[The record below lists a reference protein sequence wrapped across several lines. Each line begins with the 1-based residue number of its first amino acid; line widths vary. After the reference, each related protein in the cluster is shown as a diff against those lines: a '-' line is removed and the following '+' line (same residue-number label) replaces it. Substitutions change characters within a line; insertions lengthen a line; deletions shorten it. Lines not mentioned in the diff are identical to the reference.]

1 MLVYKDLIQ
10 GSDEWLKAR
19 LGILTA
25 SNFSKI
31 LTPAKMKRSDSAD
44 KEENKLVA
52 EIITGKLQKQYKSD
66 AMQEGNENEPIAID
80 CYEELN
86 GITVDRVGFIIDDL
100 GRYGCSPDGLVGD
113 DGMVEAKCV
122 QANTMVEYMLKQD
135 AYKEFANKYNSQV
148 QGQLWVAERKWCD
161 RFIWN
166 EDLGHLQVRIERNKE
181 FIARLETEVM
191 TSLDNIKAKLQR
203 LGHGNKILW

>member
-1 MLVYKDLIQ
+1 MIFYRDLEQ

-25 SNFSKI
+25 SNFDQL
-31 LTPAKMKRSDSAD
+31 LTPAKMQRSASAD
-44 KEENKLVA
+44 AYENWLVS
-52 EIITGKLQKQYKSD
+52 EIISGKVQQFYKNE
-66 AMQEGNENEPIAID
+66 AMQAGNDNEPLAIA
-80 CYEELN
+80 YYQELN
-86 GITVDRVGFIIDDL
+86 DTIVAGVGFITDDL

-113 DGMVEAKCV
+113 DGMLEVKCP
-122 QANTMVEYMLKQD
+122 QANTMIDYLLLNADGKP
-135 AYKEFANKYNSQV
+135 FASKYYSQV

-161 RFIWN
+161 RFIWHG
-166 EDLGHLQVRIERNKE
+166 DLGHLQTRIERNEE

-191 TSLDNIKAKLQR
+191 TSLDNIKAKLER